1 MEWAMPKIP
10 KKTLIKLSAVQHYAL
25 WNLLSEQERVDHVP
39 GTTWRA
45 LERRGWI
52 DDTQV
57 TRAGLLAMGLP
68 KRAPST
74 LKGAIRAACRALPW
88 SQEKPQFGD
97 AMAAITIDDP
107 DDAEGYLSPGGHA
120 DCLGTVDI
128 NGELDWDQA
137 YPELCA
143 SNVWDGVAAWLSTL
157 GHEVEFTTHSP
168 EITQIRWIYLD
179 PE

>member
-1 MEWAMPKIP
+1 MPKIP

-25 WNLLSEQERVDHVP
+25 WNLLSEQERVDHIP
-39 GTTWRA
+39 GTTYRA

-107 DDAEGYLSPGGHA
+107 DDAEGYLSPGGA
-120 DCLGTVDI
+120 PDCLGTVDI

-168 EITQIRWIYLD
+168 EITQIRWIYLV

>member
-1 MEWAMPKIP
+1 MPKIP
-10 KKTLIKLSAVQHYAL
+10 KKTLNKLSAIQHYAL
-25 WNLLSEQERVDHVP
+25 WNLLSEQERVDHIP

-88 SQEKPQFGD
+88 SQEQPQFGD

-107 DDAEGYLSPGGHA
+107 DDAESYLSPGGHA

-143 SNVWDGVAAWLSTL
+143 SNIWDGVAAWLSTL

-168 EITQIRWIYLD
+168 EITQIRWIYRD

>member
-1 MEWAMPKIP
+1 MPKIP
-10 KKTLIKLSAVQHYAL
+10 KKTLIKLSAIQHYAL
-25 WNLLSEQERVDHVP
+25 WNLLSEQERVDHIP

-88 SQEKPQFGD
+88 SQEQPQFGD

-107 DDAEGYLSPGGHA
+107 DDAESYLSPGGHA

-143 SNVWDGVAAWLSTL
+143 SNIWDGVAAWLSTL

-168 EITQIRWIYLD
+168 EITQIRWIYRD

>member
-1 MEWAMPKIP
+1 MPKIP

-39 GTTWRA
+39 GTTYRA

-157 GHEVEFTTHSP
+157 GHEIEFTTHSP

>member
-1 MEWAMPKIP
+1 MPKIP

-107 DDAEGYLSPGGHA
+107 DDAEGYLSPGGA
-120 DCLGTVDI
+120 PDCLGTVDI

>member
-1 MEWAMPKIP
+1 MPKIP
-10 KKTLIKLSAVQHYAL
+10 KKTLNKLSAIQHYAL
-25 WNLLSEQERVDHVP
+25 WNLLSEQERVDHIP

-88 SQEKPQFGD
+88 SQEQPQFGD

-107 DDAEGYLSPGGHA
+107 DDAESYLSPGGHA

-143 SNVWDGVAAWLSTL
+143 SNIWDGVSAWLSTL
-157 GHEVEFTTHSP
+157 GYEVEFTTHSP
-168 EITQIRWIYLD
+168 EITQIRWIYRD

>member
-1 MEWAMPKIP
+1 MPEKSTKIQN
-10 KKTLIKLSAVQHYAL
+10 KLSAIQHYAL
-25 WNLLSEQERVDHVP
+25 WDLIAEGERVEHVP
-39 GTTWRA
+39 GTTYRA

-52 DDTQV
+52 DGTQV
-57 TRAGLLAMGLP
+57 TRAGFLALGLP

-88 SQEKPQFGD
+88 SQEQPQFGA

-107 DDAEGYLSPGGHA
+107 DDAESYLSPGGHA

-143 SNVWDGVAAWLSTL
+143 SNIWDGVAAWLSTL

-168 EITQIRWIYLD
+168 EITQIRWIYLV

>member
-1 MEWAMPKIP
+1 MPKIP

-25 WNLLSEQERVDHVP
+25 WNLLSEQERVDHIP
-39 GTTWRA
+39 GTTYRA

-168 EITQIRWIYLD
+168 EITQIRWIYLV

>member
-1 MEWAMPKIP
+1 MPKIP